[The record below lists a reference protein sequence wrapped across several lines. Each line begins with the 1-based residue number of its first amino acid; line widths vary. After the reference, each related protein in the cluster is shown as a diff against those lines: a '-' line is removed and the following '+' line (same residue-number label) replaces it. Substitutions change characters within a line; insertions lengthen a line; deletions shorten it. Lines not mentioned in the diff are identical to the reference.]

1 MIAAAIIGEANGH
14 STLTSPSMNSDLAS
28 SDAVCPFC
36 VIAGGTDNPCV
47 DSKQSDVFY
56 RDADVVAF
64 ISAGWWPNNP
74 GSVLIIPT
82 AHYSNIYDIPPA
94 AYAAVNEAGRR
105 LAPIMKREYGC
116 GGVSFRQHNEAAG
129 GQSVDH
135 YHLWVFP
142 RFQNDRLYQ
151 LYSEGS
157 LVSVALRNQ
166 YARRLER
173 CFRSVQF

>member
-1 MIAAAIIGEANGH
+1 VN
-14 STLTSPSMNSDLAS
+14 

-36 VIAGGTDNPCV
+36 VVVAGADNLTV
-47 DSKQSDVFY
+47 DSRQSDVFY
-56 RDADVVAF
+56 RDPEVVAF

-82 AHYSNIYDIPPA
+82 QHYRNIYDIPPT
-94 AYAAVNEAGRR
+94 AYAAVNELGRR
-105 LAPIMKREYGC
+105 VGIIMKHEYGC
-116 GGVSFRQHNEAAG
+116 GGISFRQHNEAAG

-135 YHLWVFP
+135 YHLWIFP
-142 RFQNDRLYQ
+142 RYPNDRLYQ

-157 LVSVALRNQ
+157 LVPVELRNQ

-173 CFRSVQF
+173 CFL